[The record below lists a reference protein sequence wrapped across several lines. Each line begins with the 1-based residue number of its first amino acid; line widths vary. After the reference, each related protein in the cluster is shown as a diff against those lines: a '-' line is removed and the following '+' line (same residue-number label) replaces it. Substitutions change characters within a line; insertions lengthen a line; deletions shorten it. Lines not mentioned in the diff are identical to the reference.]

1 MAKKSEFLSRSEY
14 ILARIVLGSIGVLPR
29 RLSLVVG
36 ILTSR
41 FCFLFLTNLK
51 RVAMRNLQIAFP
63 DMPVVERT
71 QLLSGSIDNFGRYLA
86 EISRFSRTKPGDL
99 EELVEFRFDDEFNQ
113 KEYFDTETKN
123 GRGTI
128 LVGPHL
134 GNWEMG
140 VFAYSAT
147 HGPINYLARPLD
159 NPLLEDYFAN
169 LRARFGNRSINKRN
183 SFSKAIDTLKEGK
196 ILGLLPDVNVMSKDG
211 IFVPFFGKPASTTI
225 GVAMLAKRSKALI
238 LPMCCVWQ
246 HDKQKYLAKSGRII
260 EHQDTGD
267 FRRDLAE
274 TTSKVTKA
282 MENFIREYPD
292 QWIWIHKRWKTRLP
306 GEESVYD

>member
-1 MAKKSEFLSRSEY
+1 MAEKSKLLSWSEY
-14 ILARIVLGSIGVLPR
+14 ILARIVLGSIGLLPR
-29 RLSLVVG
+29 RLSLSVG

-41 FCFLFLTNLK
+41 FCFLFLSKLK
-51 RVAMRNLQIAFP
+51 RVAMRNLEIAFP
-63 DMPVVERT
+63 DMPDVERRR
-71 QLLSGSIDNFGRYLA
+71 LLSGSIDNFGRYLA
-86 EISRFSRTKPGDL
+86 EISKFSRTKPEDL
-99 EELVEFRFDDEFNQ
+99 EKLVEFRFEDDFGD
-113 KEYFDTETKN
+113 KEYFDTETAN

-147 HGPINYLARPLD
+147 HGPIIYLARPLD

-183 SFSKAIDTLKEGK
+183 SFNKAIDTLKEGK

-211 IFVPFFGKPASTTI
+211 IFVPFFGKPASTTV
-225 GVAMLAKRSKALI
+225 GVAMLAKRTKAMI

-246 HDKQKYLAKSGRII
+246 HDKQRYLAKSGRII
-260 EHQDTGD
+260 EYENTGD
-267 FRRDLAE
+267 FKRDLAE
-274 TTSKVTKA
+274 TTAKVTKA
-282 MENFIREYPD
+282 MEDFIREYPD